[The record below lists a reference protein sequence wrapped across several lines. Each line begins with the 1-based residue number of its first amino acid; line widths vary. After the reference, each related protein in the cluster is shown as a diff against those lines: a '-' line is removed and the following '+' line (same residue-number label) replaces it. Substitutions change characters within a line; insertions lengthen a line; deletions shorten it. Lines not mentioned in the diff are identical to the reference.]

1 GLGAT
6 RGEHAHEG
14 AVGEIG
20 GILGIAQAQ
29 AKPLPEPA
37 SMLDAGFAYRGRRAR
52 WPFFLRWMGAGG
64 REHGSSRHL

>member
-1 GLGAT
+1 M
-6 RGEHAHEG
+6 
-14 AVGEIG
+14 GEIG

-64 REHGSSRHL
+64 RSMAVHDTYDNESHS